1 MAVVE
6 SDFDIYGDLDDALQP
21 LSSVSIKFVHL
32 IPIILILLLF
42 YCCQEKKEILIPEP
56 KPEEDKVSEVLIALE
71 KENEKLKNENILL
84 TKNVS
89 ILLLTAKAEIER

>member
-1 MAVVE
+1 MAVVD

-21 LSSVSIKFVHL
+21 LSSVSNAHFHQTL
-32 IPIILILLLF
+32 ISIMFLLF
-42 YCCQEKKEILIPEP
+42 YCCQEKKVPEVPIPE
-56 KPEEDKVSEVLIALE
+56 PEEDKVSEVLIELQ
-71 KENEKLKNENILL
+71 KENEKLKNENLLL